1 MFAHMTVELDNHTIK
16 SKKIEGQ
23 FTTTNTIERIVVYTT
38 YQPTRNLLN
47 ELYYV

>member
-1 MFAHMTVELDNHTIK
+1 MFAYMNVELNNHTIK
-16 SKKIEGQ
+16 SKKMEGQ

-38 YQPTRNLLN
+38 YQPTRKLLN